1 MSSLF
6 ALALLAASANLPPV
20 QVAQHVNASATHPVF
35 AQDRKNE
42 DTGGLTLYNPKGE
55 VIARCDKKDDAFTNC
70 KMEPG
75 VTLDDLM
82 NAWARAY
89 LDVQKLDAQKE
100 DAK

>member
-1 MSSLF
+1 MQVTQPVK
-6 ALALLAASANLPPV
+6 ASV
-20 QVAQHVNASATHPVF
+20 THPVF
-35 AQDRKNE
+35 VDEHKN
-42 DTGGLTLYNPKGE
+42 DDSGGLTLYNPKGE
-55 VIARCDKKDDAFTNC
+55 VIARCDKQDEAFTNC

-100 DAK
+100 DTK